1 MRKEA
6 LARAAYHQ
14 NINIQYDL
22 GREDINLQRIST
34 TVVRTIRN
42 FFCPFRAQRSINFLY
57 FYSPNVS
64 FIVTQSFK
72 MVVYHLRYV

>member
-42 FFCPFRAQRSINFLY
+42 FFVPFVPKGVLT
-57 FYSPNVS
+57 FYI
-64 FIVTQSFK
+64 FIVRMLAS
-72 MVVYHLRYV
+72 L